1 MKKVGIISLI
11 IAIILIICGVGKNF
25 LSVTSDDVMIHNQ
38 DIIYKKYHN
47 ISMCHTE
54 ENCDLNTMEFK
65 FLRSNFKNKK
75 VSNFIE
81 KINDDTKSYY
91 EIVQSSLT
99 NENPLCLQFKDIY
112 KYSAYIQTDYQIF
125 SNSHFLS
132 IAINRELKDICT
144 NESEILPYEVI
155 VYDKDEKKFLS
166 QNDLLEV
173 IGYSEDN
180 IMDIIKDGITD
191 EVVERVNPDEGILD
205 LVYQYSVF
213 FNRNGEIILAFRI
226 DEQNKNNYKKIMIG

>member
-1 MKKVGIISLI
+1 MIKMK
-11 IAIILIICGVGKNF
+11 
-25 LSVTSDDVMIHNQ
+25 
-38 DIIYKKYHN
+38 
-47 ISMCHTE
+47 
-54 ENCDLNTMEFK
+54 
-65 FLRSNFKNKK
+65 
-75 VSNFIE
+75 
-81 KINDDTKSYY
+81 
-91 EIVQSSLT
+91 
-99 NENPLCLQFKDIY
+99 
-112 KYSAYIQTDYQIF
+112 
-125 SNSHFLS
+125 
-132 IAINRELKDICT
+132 
-144 NESEILPYEVI
+144 
-155 VYDKDEKKFLS
+155 KKFLS